1 MIEKGLPIPAYELCI
16 KASHCFN
23 LLDARGLIS
32 VTERQAYILRIR
44 SLVQKCCL
52 LIVEKMNNFLLEIYS
67 EEIPS
72 SAQKLGEKELAENFN
87 LLFDKEGISYSSLKT
102 FLPKKNHYCGRKSS

>member
-1 MIEKGLPIPAYELCI
+1 
-16 KASHCFN
+16 
-23 LLDARGLIS
+23 
-32 VTERQAYILRIR
+32 
-44 SLVQKCCL
+44 
-52 LIVEKMNNFLLEIYS
+52 MNNFLLEIYS

-102 FLPKKNHYCGRKSS
+102 FLLQEESLLW